1 MSVDKGHSRLAS
13 GRACAQP
20 ALFTFLNNHLL
31 FFAVTNILFSMT
43 NETDKNILAHK
54 AKKSEIVIW
63 EDKYATGIEM
73 IDNQHRQLVE
83 LTNQLYLAC
92 LAGDEVLNTVFKD
105 AMSRMVEYVRFHF
118 SAELKLLS
126 AINYPDYHNHKKM
139 HDNLVN
145 DILEAAKE
153 YNEGR
158 KFVPNNF
165 VRTLK
170 DWVFGHIAV
179 YDKIYAA
186 YVADQKWKGLL
197 TEKMLKE
204 IELSLD

>member
-1 MSVDKGHSRLAS
+1 MA
-13 GRACAQP
+13 
-20 ALFTFLNNHLL
+20 
-31 FFAVTNILFSMT
+31 
-43 NETDKNILAHK
+43 NENGQGGTVRKKKN
-54 AKKSEIVIW
+54 SEIVIW
-63 EDKYATGIEM
+63 EDKYATGIEL
-73 IDNQHRQLVE
+73 IDDQHKQLVE

-92 LAGDEVLNTVFKD
+92 FAGEEALYTVFKD

-118 SAELKLLS
+118 SAEVKLLS

-139 HDNLVN
+139 HDTLVQ
-145 DILEAAKE
+145 DILDAAKDYE
-153 YNEGR
+153 EGK

-186 YVADQKWKGLL
+186 YVADQKRKGEL
-197 TEKMLKE
+197 TDKMLKE
-204 IELSLD
+204 IGLSIK

>member
-1 MSVDKGHSRLAS
+1 MSNESSKTGAAHNVKDK
-13 GRACAQP
+13 
-20 ALFTFLNNHLL
+20 
-31 FFAVTNILFSMT
+31 
-43 NETDKNILAHK
+43 
-54 AKKSEIVIW
+54 EIVIW
-63 EDKYATGIEM
+63 DDKYATGIEM
-73 IDNQHRQLVE
+73 IDDQHRQLVE

-92 LAGDEVLNTVFKD
+92 LAGEEVLQTVFKD
-105 AMSRMVEYVRFHF
+105 ALHRMVEYVRFHF

-126 AINYPDYHNHKKM
+126 AIDYPDYHNHKNM

-145 DILEAAKE
+145 DILEAAKDF
-153 YNEGR
+153 NEGK

-186 YVADQKWKGLL
+186 YVREQKRKGIL
-197 TEKMLKE
+197 TDKE
-204 IELSLD
+204 LREIGLSIS

>member
-1 MSVDKGHSRLAS
+1 MENQNDGAVSGHK
-13 GRACAQP
+13 
-20 ALFTFLNNHLL
+20 
-31 FFAVTNILFSMT
+31 I
-43 NETDKNILAHK
+43 KNT
-54 AKKSEIVIW
+54 EIIIW
-63 EDKYATGIEM
+63 NDKYSTGIQA

-92 LAGDEVLNTVFKD
+92 MAGEEVLYTVFKD

-118 SAELKLLS
+118 TAELKLLA
-126 AINYPDYHNHKKM
+126 AINFPDYHHHKKM
-139 HDNLVN
+139 HDDLVR

-153 YNEGR
+153 FNEGK

-170 DWVFGHIAV
+170 DWIFGHIAV

-186 YVADQKWKGLL
+186 FAAEQLRTGVL
-197 TEKMLKE
+197 TDKELKE
-204 IELSLD
+204 IELSISK